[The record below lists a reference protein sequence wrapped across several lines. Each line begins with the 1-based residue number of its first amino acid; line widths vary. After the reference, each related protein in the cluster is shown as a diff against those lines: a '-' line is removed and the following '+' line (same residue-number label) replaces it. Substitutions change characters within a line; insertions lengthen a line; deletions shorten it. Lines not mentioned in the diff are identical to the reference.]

1 MDYISD
7 NENTIKRLKTFGY
20 IILVVVMMFISLVSI
35 ALIYSKGTSAETSSA
50 NIASIFGF
58 VLLLII
64 VASVLFKFKD
74 NFALLFTYL
83 SQSSNVIYLILY
95 IIGLIALFSKLSRAD
110 LDTYAYIILPITILL
125 GVYLFYRNIAYDT
138 IVNFNLNFERIKY
151 AIVFACL
158 IIFMSLFYAV
168 DPGGYIKQNFGI
180 SLLTT
185 ILLAVFGLLYLI
197 TIMTFPSLPVSGA
210 TNAQNANAAKS
221 FFTGFT
227 TQGIVSVI
235 SFIIFLILIAIGLS
249 IYPGGFKIKDT
260 RSGVIMA
267 LVCITLFCS
276 IAYFIA
282 TFFTGTPITPAEAGN
297 VSGKFS
303 DITST
308 IRNALLLLFGFT
320 FSGILIY
327 WLVST
332 INNLSTQSGVVS
344 FILNLV
350 IVLSILGLVFKLI
363 TLGSYYKQS
372 PMYRLI
378 VNTILYIPCIFVAL
392 IDTILSLF
400 GFSEKSKAVAT
411 AAAAKLGK
419 PVESPYTYLA
429 LLGLIILSYVVYLM
443 KPYVAAQFAK
453 QGGKLL
459 VNQPVY
465 INKEQ
470 NIGTYQALNGSD
482 KFDYKY
488 AISFWVF
495 IDASSPSTNASY
507 KKYTSILNYGGKPNV
522 LYNGST
528 NTLMV
533 TMPNTGAAA
542 IGSVT
547 KSKSPPEL
555 DDDGNIII
563 YRKTDVLLQKWNNII
578 INYNGGTLDVFYNGE
593 LVKSVIEV
601 VPYMSYDTLTI
612 GENNGLNGG
621 ICNINYF
628 NDALTI
634 RQIYYLYNFIKDKT
648 PPVST
653 NSNDA
658 LTDTLEKAVYMET
671 SKIDTNAVIDSIIKP
686 AEATIEQTA
695 EDNLKPDM
703 NIHDPNNY
711 LSLRWYFAG
720 NGDNFGVP

>member
-1 MDYISD
+1 MEQISETMTNISE

-20 IILVVVMMFISLVSI
+20 VMLVVVMMFIALVSI
-35 ALIYSKGTSAETSSA
+35 TLIYSKGTSFETSAAS
-50 NIASIFGF
+50 IASILGF
-58 VLLLII
+58 VLVLII

-95 IIGLIALFSKLSRAD
+95 IIGLIALFTRLSRAD
-110 LDTYAYIILPITILL
+110 LDTYAYIILPITILF
-125 GVYLFYRNIAYDT
+125 GVYLFYRNLAYDT
-138 IVNFNLNFERIKY
+138 FVNFNLNFERIKY

-180 SLLTT
+180 TLLTT

-210 TNAQNANAAKS
+210 NATAAQS

-249 IYPGGFKIKDT
+249 NYPGGFKIKDT
-260 RSGVIMA
+260 RTGVIMA
-267 LVCITLFCS
+267 LVCITLFCA
-276 IAYFIA
+276 ITYFIA
-282 TFFTGTPITPAEAGN
+282 SFFTGTPITGTEAGN
-297 VSGKFS
+297 VTGKLS
-303 DITST
+303 NISST

-327 WLVST
+327 WLVSS
-332 INNLSTQSGVVS
+332 INNLSSQSGVVS

-372 PMYRLI
+372 PIYRLI
-378 VNTILYIPCIFVAL
+378 VNTILYIPCIFVSL

-400 GFSEKSKAVAT
+400 GSSKAAS
-411 AAAAKLGK
+411 KLGK

-429 LLGLIILSYVVYLM
+429 LLGIIILAYVAYFM

-495 IDASSPSTNASY
+495 IDASSPSTNAAY

-533 TMPNTGAAA
+533 TMPNTGEAA

-612 GENNGLNGG
+612 GENNGINGG
-621 ICNINYF
+621 ICNVNYF

-653 NSNDA
+653 NSNDT
-658 LTDTLEKAVYMET
+658 LTNTLEKAVHIEE
-671 SKIDTNAVIDSIIKP
+671 SKTDTNAVIDSIVKP
-686 AEATIEQTA
+686 AEATIEETA
-695 EDNLKPDM
+695 DENLKPDM
-703 NIHDPNNY
+703 NIHDPSNY

>member
-20 IILVVVMMFISLVSI
+20 IILVVVMMFIALVAI

-95 IIGLIALFSKLSRAD
+95 IIGLIALFTKLSRSD

-210 TNAQNANAAKS
+210 TNAQNAIAAQS

-227 TQGIVSVI
+227 TKGIVSII

-249 IYPGGFKIKDT
+249 NYPGGFKIKDT
-260 RSGVIMA
+260 RTGVIMA

-282 TFFTGTPITPAEAGN
+282 TFFTGTPITPTEAGN
-297 VSGKFS
+297 VAGKFS
-303 DITST
+303 DINST
-308 IRNALLLLFGFT
+308 IRNVLLLLFGFT

-327 WLVST
+327 WLVNN
-332 INNLSTQSGVVS
+332 INNLSNRSGVIS

-372 PMYRLI
+372 PIYRLI
-378 VNTILYIPCIFVAL
+378 VNTILYIPCIFVSL

-400 GFSEKSKAVAT
+400 GSSKAAT
-411 AAAAKLGK
+411 KLGK

-429 LLGLIILSYVVYLM
+429 LLGLIILSYVVYFM
-443 KPYVAAQFAK
+443 KPYVAAQFSK

-470 NIGTYQALNGSD
+470 NIGTYQTLNGSD

-547 KSKSPPEL
+547 KSTSPPEL

-658 LTDTLEKAVYMET
+658 LTSTLEKAVHIEE
-671 SKIDTNAVIDSIIKP
+671 SKTDTNAVIDSIVKP
-686 AEATIEQTA
+686 AEATIEETA
-695 EDNLKPDM
+695 DENLKPDM
-703 NIHDPNNY
+703 NIHDPSNY